1 MKHHR
6 KSTWMIAAIF
16 LFAAAL
22 ACAGQVQN
30 LYIGDLPQYLCP
42 SSTPR
47 ATHTQP
53 ATSLPSWPPYF
64 ASNVSWYQVAP
75 NFNTIYAQWT
85 GQSAPREQ
93 KE

>member
-6 KSTWMIAAIF
+6 KLTWMMAAVF

-47 ATHTQP
+47 PTYTP
-53 ATSLPSWPPYF
+53 
-64 ASNVSWYQVAP
+64 
-75 NFNTIYAQWT
+75 
-85 GQSAPREQ
+85 
-93 KE
+93 